1 MFFEILKSVKI
12 FWLYCS
18 TKFEKVYDLF
28 LIIKI
33 MNLQEF
39 SKSVVNRSNNKG
51 KINYEKLYKLLGW
64 ECPENLHK
72 LDSKSNEKKS
82 ARKLL
87 QKYILDF
94 AFNVDKKTLLELKEL
109 HDTLVEVQGEY
120 NSAKELY
127 NASTLEKEDAIKK
140 LFARLQTAKAK
151 NFKQAK

>member
-1 MFFEILKSVKI
+1 
-12 FWLYCS
+12 
-18 TKFEKVYDLF
+18 
-28 LIIKI
+28 

-51 KINYEKLYKLLGW
+51 KINYEKLYKLLGL
-64 ECPENLHK
+64 EIPDNLAK
-72 LDSKSNEKKS
+72 MDSKTHEKKS
-82 ARKLL
+82 VRELY
-87 QKYILDF
+87 QKFILDF
-94 AFNVDKKTLLELKEL
+94 AFNVDKKTLVELKEL

-151 NFKQAK
+151 NFKQQTK

>member
-1 MFFEILKSVKI
+1 
-12 FWLYCS
+12 
-18 TKFEKVYDLF
+18 
-28 LIIKI
+28 

-39 SKSVVNRSNNKG
+39 SKNVVNRSNNKG
-51 KINYEKLYKLLGW
+51 KINYEKLYQLLGW

-82 ARKLL
+82 VRKLL

-127 NASTLEKEDAIKK
+127 NASTLEKEEAIKK

-151 NFKQAK
+151 NFKQQTK

>member
-1 MFFEILKSVKI
+1 
-12 FWLYCS
+12 
-18 TKFEKVYDLF
+18 
-28 LIIKI
+28 

-51 KINYEKLYKLLGW
+51 KINYEKLYNLLGW

-127 NASTLEKEDAIKK
+127 NASTLEKENAIKK

-151 NFKQAK
+151 NFKQQTK

>member
-1 MFFEILKSVKI
+1 
-12 FWLYCS
+12 
-18 TKFEKVYDLF
+18 
-28 LIIKI
+28 

-64 ECPENLHK
+64 ECPEDLHK

-127 NASTLEKEDAIKK
+127 NASTFKKEDAIKK

-151 NFKQAK
+151 NFKQQTK